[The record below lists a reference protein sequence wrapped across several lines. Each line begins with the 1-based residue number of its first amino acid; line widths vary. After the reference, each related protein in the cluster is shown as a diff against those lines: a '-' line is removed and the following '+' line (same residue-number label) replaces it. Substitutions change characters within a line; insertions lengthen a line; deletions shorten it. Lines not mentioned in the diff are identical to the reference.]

1 MKKNIIY
8 WSYIDTEQQIRAE
21 EPVPIFSNY
30 WKDKDVKG
38 LGLEYSKCPAFRDLL
53 HNTFGLKS
61 LYDYDLKFKDGD
73 VKSSMFD
80 QDFFGEKVLIRNME
94 SRLASFG
101 LRYILIAED
110 DSLEMEY
117 LPSFLENNV
126 FNATT
131 QFIPATMDIGKY
143 VRMLDCAF
151 HCRKN
156 KMEIREDDIYA
167 YVKFKTNNEIEFQ
180 RFLWNEEINKIIS
193 DVQVGVK
200 TYRRKTF
207 KPLDWYYK
215 KQQAIKTKQRVLKLI
230 KENLL

>member
-1 MKKNIIY
+1 MKKSKIY
-8 WSYIDTEQQIRAE
+8 WSYIDTEQQIRAK
-21 EPVPIFSNY
+21 EPVPIYSNY
-30 WKDKDVKG
+30 FKGKDLQKLG
-38 LGLEYSKCPAFRDLL
+38 LGYSKCPAFRELL

-61 LYDYDLKFKDGD
+61 LYDYELEFKDG
-73 VKSSMFD
+73 VASSSMHD
-80 QDFFGEKVLIRNME
+80 QAFYNTKVMIRNIE
-94 SRLASFG
+94 SQLASFG

-167 YVKFKTNNEIEFQ
+167 YVKFKTNNEIALQ
-180 RFLWNEEINKIIS
+180 RFLWTDEINKTIEDTHI
-193 DVQVGVK
+193 GIK
-200 TYRRKTF
+200 TYRRPTF

-215 KQQAIKTKQRVLKLI
+215 KQQAIKTKQRVIKLI